1 MTWTPCIYMEWN
13 EIIEKDQPRRPAV
26 DCNRDC
32 DHCGWNPGV
41 AKERLKRMKLARTS
55 SAQQDKS

>member
-32 DHCGWNPGV
+32 DHCGWNPSV
-41 AKERLKRMKLARTS
+41 AEARLKKMNLGRSLPVHNKQS
-55 SAQQDKS
+55 